1 MSVCCLSLLVQ
12 MSCTKSSEAS
22 HRHSPLSILRF
33 CIKKTIQFCGCNVFH
48 QILLQRWQIKSL
60 THHALSQISFIF
72 RGCDRSRAPDYFHQL
87 DLTSLVLSASA
98 TWLKKQWHFEKS
110 LLLSESPEICFLFP
124 CLLKNQMDFLFAAE
138 EWREGARNEGRG
150 GERGKRMDG
159 FLSTITFISHLL
171 LCQGGCLRALQN
183 KLRVIFLW
191 DADWGEGDNNDFSHV
206 IKVVFTS
213 ACGSQRIVF
222 FPQCDK

>member
-60 THHALSQISFIF
+60 IHHALSQISFIF

-98 TWLKKQWHFEKS
+98 TWLKKQWHFEKPAFVWKPREMFSVS
-110 LLLSESPEICFLFP
+110 LPPQKSNGFSFCSRGM
-124 CLLKNQMDFLFAAE
+124 KGGSE
-138 EWREGARNEGRG
+138 EWRKG
-150 GERGKRMDG
+150 GKRGKRMDG

>member
-1 MSVCCLSLLVQ
+1 MANKITDTPC
-12 MSCTKSSEAS
+12 
-22 HRHSPLSILRF
+22 PLTDIF
-33 CIKKTIQFCGCNVFH
+33 Y
-48 QILLQRWQIKSL
+48 LQRLWPQQS
-60 THHALSQISFIF
+60 
-72 RGCDRSRAPDYFHQL
+72 SR
-87 DLTSLVLSASA
+87 
-98 TWLKKQWHFEKS
+98 
-110 LLLSESPEICFLFP
+110 LLSPTRSDQFSAECVCHLAEEAVAFWKKPAFVWKPREMFSVSLPPQKSNGFSFCSRGM
-124 CLLKNQMDFLFAAE
+124 KGGSE
-138 EWREGARNEGRG
+138 EWRKG
-150 GERGKRMDG
+150 GKRGKRMDG